1 MKKLM
6 LLVLLSAGLV
16 ILPTQQTQAGWWIIV
31 KEILKKVI
39 LAIDA
44 QVQQL
49 QNKTIALQNAQKAL
63 ENALSK
69 LKFEE
74 ISDWTEKQRTQY
86 AKYFDELQKV
96 KNWIAT
102 FRKVKRISE
111 QQAGLV
117 KQYQKVFGLLRQDE
131 HFSAAELDYMF
142 RVYSGMI
149 DATIRDVEQ
158 VTLAVKVLTTKMSDA
173 ERLAI
178 IERVATSI
186 ERISSDMQR
195 YTDQNIRLSL
205 QRAKDREEVGAI
217 SEWYGLN

>member
-6 LLVLLSAGLV
+6 LLVLLSAGLA

-74 ISDWTEKQRTQY
+74 ISDWTEKQRAQY

-217 SEWYGLN
+217 REWYGLN

>member
-1 MKKLM
+1 MKKM
-6 LLVLLSAGLV
+6 LVLLLLSGGLS
-16 ILPTQQTQAGWWIIV
+16 ILPTQQTHAVWWVIV
-31 KEILKKVI
+31 KEVLKKVI

-74 ISDWTEKQRTQY
+74 ISEWTEKQRAQY
-86 AKYFDELQKV
+86 AQYFDELQQV

-102 FRKVKRISE
+102 FRKVKHISE
-111 QQAGLV
+111 GQARLV
-117 KQYQKVFGLLRQDE
+117 KYYQKVFALLRQDG

-149 DATIRDVEQ
+149 DATLRDIEQ
-158 VTLAVKVLTTKMSDA
+158 VTLAVKAFTTRMSDA

-178 IERVATSI
+178 IERVAASI
-186 ERISSDMQR
+186 ERTSSDMR
-195 YTDQNIRLSL
+195 RFTGENIRLSL
-205 QRAKDREEVGAI
+205 QRAKDDAEIDAI
-217 SEWYGLN
+217 REWYGLN